1 MGKRIMLAI
10 VGMGLGAFA
19 GLVADVLGAGNIAL
33 LAGGAIGAIVP
44 QFILGA
50 PGK

>member
-10 VGMGLGAFA
+10 VGAGIGAFV
-19 GLVADVLGAGNIAL
+19 GLVADVLGAGSAAL
-33 LAGGAIGAIVP
+33 IGGAAAGAIVP
-44 QFILGA
+44 QFLLGS